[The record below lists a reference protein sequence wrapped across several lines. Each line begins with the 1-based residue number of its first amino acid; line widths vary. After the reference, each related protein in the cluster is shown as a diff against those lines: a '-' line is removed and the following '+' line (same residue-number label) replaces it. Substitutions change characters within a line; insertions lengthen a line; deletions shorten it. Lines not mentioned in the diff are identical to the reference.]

1 MNQQVLRSPSRYDR
15 GETLVDEMVVT
26 PGKLPLWR
34 RAEDL
39 ATNVNLSP
47 TLREF
52 ARDVMALA
60 LEGSDTV
67 VLKDAELD
75 GKKIGYSSVT
85 EFLVQVGK
93 GPKGAY
99 KTRYRVV
106 GNLGQAVLYYKG
118 INIGN
123 GYKKRLLMPS
133 CSKNPVLAKAAS

>member
-1 MNQQVLRSPSRYDR
+1 MI
-15 GETLVDEMVVT
+15 DEMVVT
-26 PGKLPLWR
+26 PGKQSLLQ
-34 RAEDL
+34 RAEAL
-39 ATNVNLSP
+39 ASNVNNGP
-47 TLREF
+47 NLREF

-67 VLKDAELD
+67 QLKEDTLD

-99 KTRYRVV
+99 KTRYRIV
-106 GNLGQAVLYYKG
+106 GNLGQAVMYYRG

-123 GYKKRLLMPS
+123 GFKKRLLMPS
-133 CSKNPVLAKAAS
+133 CSKNSVLAKAAS